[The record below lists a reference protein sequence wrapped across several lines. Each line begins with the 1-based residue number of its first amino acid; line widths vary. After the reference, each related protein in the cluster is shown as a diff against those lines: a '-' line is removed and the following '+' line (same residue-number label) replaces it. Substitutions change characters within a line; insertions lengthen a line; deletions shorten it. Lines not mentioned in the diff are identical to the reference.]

1 MTIVAQV
8 IKNKAVQSIFT
19 ISPNA
24 TVLEAIK
31 IMADKGV
38 GALVVAEDE
47 KVVGIFSERD
57 YTRKI
62 ALMERT
68 SESTLVSDIM
78 TSKVISVSLNHTV
91 EECLQLMTD
100 RHLRHLPV
108 LDQEKLVGF
117 ISIGDLVKAAMEDQ
131 RILIE
136 QLQQYIELHQEELI
150 PVYTYLQNSADAHHS
165 LTGYITEIE

>member
-24 TVLEAIK
+24 TVLDAIK

-47 KVVGIFSERD
+47 KVIGIFSERD

-62 ALMERT
+62 ALMER
-68 SESTLVSDIM
+68 SSNNTLVADIM
-78 TSKVISVSLNHTV
+78 TSKVISVGLNNTV

-117 ISIGDLVKAAMEDQ
+117 ISIGDLVKAAMDDQ

-136 QLQQYIELHQEELI
+136 QLQQYI
-150 PVYTYLQNSADAHHS
+150 S
-165 LTGYITEIE
+165 G

>member
-38 GALVVAEDE
+38 GDLVVAEDE

-62 ALMERT
+62 ALMER
-68 SESTLVSDIM
+68 SSNNTLVSDIM
-78 TSKVISVSLNHTV
+78 TSKVISVSLNNTV
-91 EECLQLMTD
+91 EECLNLMTD

-108 LDQEKLVGF
+108 LENEKLVGF

-131 RILIE
+131 RVLIE
-136 QLQQYIELHQEELI
+136 QLQQYI
-150 PVYTYLQNSADAHHS
+150 S
-165 LTGYITEIE
+165 G

>member
-117 ISIGDLVKAAMEDQ
+117 ISIGDLVKAAMDDQ
-131 RILIE
+131 KKLIE
-136 QLQQYIELHQEELI
+136 QLQQYI
-150 PVYTYLQNSADAHHS
+150 S
-165 LTGYITEIE
+165 G

>member
-19 ISPNA
+19 ISPKA

-31 IMADKGV
+31 IMAEKGV

-62 ALMERT
+62 ALMERSSNNT
-68 SESTLVSDIM
+68 PVSDIM
-78 TSKVISVSLNHTV
+78 TSKVISVSLNNTV
-91 EECLQLMTD
+91 EECLNLMTD

-108 LDQEKLVGF
+108 LENEKLVGF
-117 ISIGDLVKAAMEDQ
+117 ISIGDLVKAAMDDQ
-131 RILIE
+131 RVLIE
-136 QLQQYIELHQEELI
+136 QLQQYI
-150 PVYTYLQNSADAHHS
+150 S
-165 LTGYITEIE
+165 G

>member
-62 ALMERT
+62 ALMER
-68 SESTLVSDIM
+68 SSNNTLVSDIM
-78 TSKVISVSLNHTV
+78 TSKVISVSLNNSV
-91 EECLQLMTD
+91 EECLNLMTD

-108 LDQEKLVGF
+108 LENEKLVGF

-131 RILIE
+131 RVLIE
-136 QLQQYIELHQEELI
+136 QLQQYI
-150 PVYTYLQNSADAHHS
+150 S
-165 LTGYITEIE
+165 G

>member
-136 QLQQYIELHQEELI
+136 QLQEYI
-150 PVYTYLQNSADAHHS
+150 S
-165 LTGYITEIE
+165 G

>member
-100 RHLRHLPV
+100 RHLRHLHV

-136 QLQQYIELHQEELI
+136 QLQQYI
-150 PVYTYLQNSADAHHS
+150 S
-165 LTGYITEIE
+165 G

>member
-19 ISPNA
+19 ISPDA

-31 IMADKGV
+31 IMAEKGV
-38 GALVVAEDE
+38 GALVVAENE
-47 KVVGIFSERD
+47 TVVGIFSERD

-62 ALMERT
+62 ALMERSSNNT
-68 SESTLVSDIM
+68 PVSDIM
-78 TSKVISVSLNHTV
+78 TSKVISVGLNHTV
-91 EECLQLMTD
+91 EECLNLMTD

-108 LDQEKLVGF
+108 LDQEMLVGF
-117 ISIGDLVKAAMEDQ
+117 ISIGDLVKAAMDDQ

-136 QLQQYIELHQEELI
+136 QLQQYI
-150 PVYTYLQNSADAHHS
+150 S
-165 LTGYITEIE
+165 G

>member
-1 MTIVAQV
+1 MTSVAQV

-78 TSKVISVSLNHTV
+78 TSKVISVGLNHTV

-136 QLQQYIELHQEELI
+136 QLQQYI
-150 PVYTYLQNSADAHHS
+150 S
-165 LTGYITEIE
+165 G

>member
-136 QLQQYIELHQEELI
+136 QLQQYL
-150 PVYTYLQNSADAHHS
+150 S
-165 LTGYITEIE
+165 G

>member
-8 IKNKAVQSIFT
+8 INNKAEQSIFT

-47 KVVGIFSERD
+47 KLLGIFSERD

-62 ALMERT
+62 ALMDR
-68 SESTLVSDIM
+68 SSNNTLVADIM
-78 TSKVISVSLNHTV
+78 TAKVITVNLSHTV
-91 EECLQLMTD
+91 EECLGLMTD

-108 LDQEKLVGF
+108 LENDKLVGF
-117 ISIGDLVKAAMEDQ
+117 ISIGDLVKAAMDDQ
-131 RILIE
+131 RVLIE
-136 QLQQYIELHQEELI
+136 QLQHYI
-150 PVYTYLQNSADAHHS
+150 S
-165 LTGYITEIE
+165 G

>member
-62 ALMERT
+62 ALMERSSNNT
-68 SESTLVSDIM
+68 PVADIM
-78 TSKVISVSLNHTV
+78 TSKVISVSLNYTV
-91 EECLQLMTD
+91 EECLNLMTD

-117 ISIGDLVKAAMEDQ
+117 ISIGDLVKAAMDDQ

-136 QLQQYIELHQEELI
+136 QLQQYI
-150 PVYTYLQNSADAHHS
+150 S
-165 LTGYITEIE
+165 G

>member
-31 IMADKGV
+31 IMAEKGV

-47 KVVGIFSERD
+47 KVIGIFSERD

-62 ALMERT
+62 ALMERSSNNT
-68 SESTLVSDIM
+68 PVSDIM
-78 TSKVISVSLNHTV
+78 TSKVISVGLNHTV

-108 LDQEKLVGF
+108 LEQEKLVGF
-117 ISIGDLVKAAMEDQ
+117 ISIGDLVKAAMDDQ

-136 QLQQYIELHQEELI
+136 QLQQ
-150 PVYTYLQNSADAHHS
+150 T
-165 LTGYITEIE
+165 

>member
-1 MTIVAQV
+1 MTLVAQV

-136 QLQQYIELHQEELI
+136 QLQQYI
-150 PVYTYLQNSADAHHS
+150 S
-165 LTGYITEIE
+165 G

>member
-78 TSKVISVSLNHTV
+78 TSKVISVGLNHTV

-131 RILIE
+131 RILID
-136 QLQQYIELHQEELI
+136 QLQQYI
-150 PVYTYLQNSADAHHS
+150 S
-165 LTGYITEIE
+165 G

>member
-38 GALVVAEDE
+38 GALVVTEDE

-78 TSKVISVSLNHTV
+78 TSK
-91 EECLQLMTD
+91 E
-100 RHLRHLPV
+100 
-108 LDQEKLVGF
+108 
-117 ISIGDLVKAAMEDQ
+117 IG
-131 RILIE
+131 R
-136 QLQQYIELHQEELI
+136 
-150 PVYTYLQNSADAHHS
+150 AHV
-165 LTGYITEIE
+165 